1 MENVEEMIIKMIE
14 EHDRNKILIDTKEC
28 KIHLEKHYHCYG
40 CCSNLTCCKFVAIKE
55 RLMWYKNKI
64 DALRNDDI
72 IKKIAYAKDWEELKS
87 IKRDTKHQ

>member
-1 MENVEEMIIKMIE
+1 
-14 EHDRNKILIDTKEC
+14 
-28 KIHLEKHYHCYG
+28 
-40 CCSNLTCCKFVAIKE
+40 
-55 RLMWYKNKI
+55 MWYKKKI